1 MKIKMRKMAAIF
13 VCLIAVFAFMAFDAA
28 TVKGNQNFDTDVQTG
43 VAVVYCA
50 FCGEDNA
57 EYDSG
62 WGTGFF
68 VGSTKDDAEY
78 IVTNCHVIT
87 TYIDY
92 GKGEVTAVNTNNGA
106 VIGRTVVKVYFDS
119 NTYIE
124 AYPVEYD
131 ETKDIAVLRLEKP
144 TPLRHALKLC
154 EPENKMIGQ
163 DLWAVG
169 YPGLAE
175 NIFVKRTASW
185 GSDDVTVTKGVV
197 SGLPTKSGSGV
208 SLVQTDADIK
218 HGNSGGPMVNADG
231 CVIGIS
237 SMGFIQD
244 EEAAYYGINVK
255 ELIPILVRNSIPYES
270 PSKGNT
276 MYIVIAVAAVAAV
289 VLLVLLFVILS
300 KNKSKKSGKNKGAA
314 KKSGKESENGDTAAK
329 VPAVRSLSA
338 QHNGAVFSVKGQIL
352 IGRDPG
358 ACAIVFKE
366 GTPGVSGS
374 HCSLKYNEPSNDFIL
389 TDLGSTYGTFLSNG
403 QKLPPHTP
411 YHLSAGDSFYLG
423 ENINVLRVELQ

>member
-1 MKIKMRKMAAIF
+1 MKKRMRKITPIIA
-13 VCLIAVFAFMAFDAA
+13 CLITVLVFIFGDAA
-28 TVKGNQNFDTDVQTG
+28 TVKANKNFDSNVQTG

-87 TYIDY
+87 TYINY
-92 GKGEVTAVNTNNGA
+92 GKGEVTSVNTNNGV
-106 VIGRTVVKVYFDS
+106 VIGRTIVKVYFDS
-119 NTYIE
+119 NTYTE

-131 ETKDIAVLRLEKP
+131 ETKDIAVLKLEKP
-144 TPLRHALKLC
+144 TSLRHALKLC

-163 DLWAVG
+163 DLWVVG

-175 NIFVKRTASW
+175 NIFVKRTDSW

-218 HGNSGGPMVNADG
+218 HGNSGGPMVNVDG

-237 SMGFIQD
+237 SMGIIQD

-255 ELIPILVRNSIPYES
+255 ELIPILKRNSVPYES
-270 PSKGNT
+270 PSSNNT
-276 MYIVIAVAAVAAV
+276 MYILIGIVAVFAV
-289 VLLVLLFVILS
+289 VLLVLLLVLLS
-300 KNKSKKSGKNKGAA
+300 KNKNKKTGKNKGAA
-314 KKSGKESENGDTAAK
+314 GKSGKGSENGNAAAK

-338 QHNGAVFSVKGQIL
+338 QHNGAVYSVKGQII
-352 IGRDPG
+352 IGRNPG

-403 QKLPPHTP
+403 QKLPPNTP

-423 ENINVLRVELQ
+423 ENMNALRVELQ